1 MSIYFEIIIGYNS
14 CESMQNE
21 EDWIMELPFYI
32 DLTGQVVVVTGG
44 SGVIGGMFCRALG
57 KCGARVAVLG
67 RKAEN
72 GIPVVN
78 DIVAGGGEAVS
89 LAADVMN
96 KDSLEDAKR
105 QILEKWGKINILINC
120 AGGAVK
126 SAEIPQDQYA
136 DLEGDMISFF
146 TTDMENIRKEL
157 DLNLYGTMLPTQV
170 FGEAMVNQENA
181 NIINI
186 SSMGAYGPLT
196 RIPGYSGAK
205 AAISNFTEWAANYFA
220 RSGIRVNAIAPGFF
234 QTTQNHA
241 LHFNEDGTPTPRSQK
256 IINSTP
262 MGKYGNPED
271 LIGALL
277 FLVSPKGSSFV
288 TGVVLPV
295 DGGFHCYLGV

>member
-1 MSIYFEIIIGYNS
+1 
-14 CESMQNE
+14 MQ
-21 EDWIMELPFYI
+21 LPFQI
-32 DLTGQVVVVTGG
+32 DLTGQVAVVTGG
-44 SGVIGGMFCRALG
+44 SGIIGGMFARALG
-57 KCGARVAVLG
+57 KCGAKIAVLG

-72 GIPVVN
+72 GIPVVK
-78 DIVAGGGEAVS
+78 DIEAEGGEAISV
-89 LAADVMN
+89 AANVLE
-96 KDSLEDAKR
+96 KESLEAAK
-105 QILEKWGKINILINC
+105 QEILDKWGKINILVNC

-126 SAEIPQDQYA
+126 SAEIPQDQFS
-136 DLEGDMISFF
+136 DFTGDMLNFF
-146 TTDMENIRKEL
+146 TTDMENVKREL
-157 DLNLYGTMLPTQV
+157 DLNLYGTMLPTPI
-170 FGEAMVNQENA
+170 FGESMVGQANA

-205 AAISNFTEWAANYFA
+205 AAISNFTEWAAIYFA
-220 RSGIRVNAIAPGFF
+220 KSGIRVNAIAPGFF

-241 LHFNEDGTPTPRSQK
+241 LHFNEDGTPTHRSRK
-256 IINSTP
+256 IIDGTP
-262 MGKYGNPED
+262 MGKYGDPED

>member
-1 MSIYFEIIIGYNS
+1 
-14 CESMQNE
+14 
-21 EDWIMELPFYI
+21 
-32 DLTGQVVVVTGG
+32 
-44 SGVIGGMFCRALG
+44 
-57 KCGARVAVLG
+57 
-67 RKAEN
+67 
-72 GIPVVN
+72 
-78 DIVAGGGEAVS
+78 
-89 LAADVMN
+89 
-96 KDSLEDAKR
+96 
-105 QILEKWGKINILINC
+105 
-120 AGGAVK
+120 
-126 SAEIPQDQYA
+126 
-136 DLEGDMISFF
+136 MISFF

-186 SSMGAYGPLT
+186 SSMGAFGPLT
-196 RIPGYSGAK
+196 RIPGYSSAK

-220 RSGIRVNAIAPGFF
+220 KSGIRVNAIAPGFF

-241 LHFNEDGTPTPRSQK
+241 LHFNPDGTPTPRSQK

-262 MGKYGNPED
+262 MGKYGEPED

>member
-1 MSIYFEIIIGYNS
+1 
-14 CESMQNE
+14 
-21 EDWIMELPFYI
+21 MELPFQI
-32 DLTGQVVVVTGG
+32 DLAGQVVVVTGG

-57 KCGARVAVLG
+57 KCGAKVAVLG

-78 DIVAGGGEAVS
+78 DIVTEGGEAIS
-89 LAADVMN
+89 LAADVMS
-96 KDSLEDAKR
+96 KESLENAK
-105 QILEKWGKINILINC
+105 QEILKKWGKINILINC

-186 SSMGAYGPLT
+186 SSMGAFGPLT
-196 RIPGYSGAK
+196 RIPGYSSAK

-220 RSGIRVNAIAPGFF
+220 KSGIRVNAIAPGFF
-234 QTTQNHA
+234 QTT
-241 LHFNEDGTPTPRSQK
+241 
-256 IINSTP
+256 
-262 MGKYGNPED
+262 
-271 LIGALL
+271 
-277 FLVSPKGSSFV
+277 
-288 TGVVLPV
+288 
-295 DGGFHCYLGV
+295 

>member
-1 MSIYFEIIIGYNS
+1 
-14 CESMQNE
+14 
-21 EDWIMELPFYI
+21 MELPFQI
-32 DLTGQVVVVTGG
+32 DLTGQVAVVTGG
-44 SGVIGGMFCRALG
+44 SGIIGGMFARALG
-57 KCGARVAVLG
+57 KCGAKIAVLG

-72 GIPVVN
+72 GIPVAE
-78 DIVAGGGEAVS
+78 DIAAIGGEAISV
-89 LAADVMN
+89 AANVLD
-96 KDSLEDAKR
+96 KESLERAK
-105 QILEKWGKINILINC
+105 QEVLDKWGQINILVNC

-126 SAEIPQDQYA
+126 SAEIPQDQFS
-136 DLEGDMISFF
+136 DFTGDTLNFF
-146 TTDMENIRKEL
+146 TTDMENIKREL
-157 DLNLYGTMLPTQV
+157 DLNLYGTMLPTQI
-170 FGEAMVNQENA
+170 FGESMVGQENA

-220 RSGIRVNAIAPGFF
+220 KSGIRVNAIAPGFF

-241 LHFNEDGTPTPRSQK
+241 LHFNEDGTPTHRSQK
-256 IINSTP
+256 IIDSTP